1 MRRFLKKIILMLS
14 FLFIWNIFLNNFSF
28 AATPNINTTEQTNNQ
43 EDLAV
48 KLKTFQTF
56 WQALY
61 TITWPLV
68 VISWKFMDN
77 SVIYGSFIWM
87 DTLLWHVWNV
97 MRTFANYII
106 WFILIF
112 SIFTLFL
119 WWKLEQFNPIKII
132 PQLAIAAVLVNASWF
147 LIWVMIDI
155 SNVMTYAVGTL
166 PLQMANKKIVDNQ
179 TIPQFWMKLQ
189 DNGANSFQVWI
200 MDWNKLLPFCEY
212 KANDKWELIAKYD
225 CAFERNWKYYNYNS
239 WDNISTTS
247 WKLIQSKN
255 TFSEIQKKLWW
266 MTWILWTMY
275 ASLINIWAT
284 VSYPSWSW
292 VAMIWDLIFKLFF
305 LLALI
310 IPLLTLA
317 VILIV
322 RAVFLWMFIIIS
334 PIIFLFTPIKS
345 FEKVLWEKGKLTN
358 LVSLIFLPVVV
369 VFALSLSFVF
379 LSYLKFDEGSIKNT
393 FWVDLNS
400 KSVVIP
406 LDWEDGNHKI
416 TISYKWN
423 DSASLF
429 ANMWNTFTWLIENI
443 FAIAFMWI
451 VVFSVFKTS
460 KLTSWIASSI
470 NKFSVSM
477 AKATPIVPF
486 AGWQSISSLWQGL
499 QQVKSLPLG
508 RQKEQYTKKIQPFI
522 DEMQSKMS
530 WAEQKNIQAANTNIP
545 KQQIAGW
552 ISVASYGNS
561 ISQANKSFGNKK
573 VGELLKNKNKN
584 EFSKL
589 AAKLQINETTL
600 RNILGRQDYKDKKLK
615 DIFNDLKDKLKENF
629 SKASKEELK
638 KLINTNVLSKDITL
652 LQLDDDAKDKIK
664 DFFNQVWLPV
674 SEIWRN
680 EEIVKALKEI
690 WFKEDEIIKLLSDDL
705 MGNDSNAKSTL
716 SVADQTKIKNW
727 FNKSLNS
734 KSDSNQSGNNNS
746 GSNTSNSS
754 GGNSN
759 KSGTNS

>member
-87 DTLLWHVWNV
+87 DSLLWHVWNV

-345 FEKVLWEKGKLTN
+345 FEKVLWEKWKLTN

-486 AGWQSISSLWQGL
+486 AGWQSISSLWQWIS
-499 QQVKSLPLG
+499 QVKQMPKRLQSKQYNQKLQPL
-508 RQKEQYTKKIQPFI
+508 I

-530 WAEQKNIQAANTNIP
+530 WSEQENINSSNKIIYKA
-545 KQQIAGW
+545 KIADW
-552 ISVASYGNS
+552 TSVANYGNS
-561 ISQANKSFGNKK
+561 ISQANTSFGNKK
-573 VGELLKNKNKN
+573 VGELLKNKS

-589 AAKLQINETTL
+589 ASDLKVDETTL
-600 RNILGRQDYKDKKLK
+600 RNILSDQKYKNENLK
-615 DIFNDLKDKLKENF
+615 SVLVGNIKDKLKENF
-629 SKASKEELK
+629 KKASKGELK
-638 KLINTNVLSKDITL
+638 KLIDTNVLSKNITL
-652 LQLDDDAKDKIK
+652 LQLDDDTKNQIK
-664 DFFNQVWLPV
+664 AFFKQVWITV
-674 SEIWRN
+674 SKIWLN
-680 EEIVKALKEI
+680 EESVKALQDI
-690 WFKEDEIIKLLSDDL
+690 WFEENDIIKLLSTNVDWTITNMEED
-705 MGNDSNAKSTL
+705 NKKQIRSWYTA
-716 SVADQTKIKNW
+716 
-727 FNKSLNS
+727 NKSKN
-734 KSDSNQSGNNNS
+734 
-746 GSNTSNSS
+746 
-754 GGNSN
+754 N
-759 KSGTNS
+759 KS

>member
-1 MRRFLKKIILMLS
+1 MYFMRKLFKKLL
-14 FLFIWNIFLNNFSF
+14 FLFFIIFFWNIFLANFSF
-28 AATPNINTTEQTNNQ
+28 VEATTQDKTQQQTQDETQQQKNLAEQ
-43 EDLAV
+43 
-48 KLKTFQTF
+48 LKTFQTF

-87 DTLLWHVWNV
+87 DSLLWHVWNV

-147 LIWVMIDI
+147 LIWAMIDI

-179 TIPQFWMKLQ
+179 TIPKFWIKLQ
-189 DNGANSFQVWI
+189 DDSKNAFKVWI
-200 MDWNKLLPFCEY
+200 MNWDKLLPFCEY
-212 KANDKWELIAKYD
+212 KPTTDWSLIAKSN
-225 CAFERNWKYYNYNS
+225 CAFEHTWVYYSYKS
-239 WDNISTTS
+239 WDNINIKWTIINSDN
-247 WKLIQSKN
+247 KFKD
-255 TFSEIQKKLWW
+255 IQKKLWW

-275 ASLINIWAT
+275 ASLINIWST

-292 VAMIWDLIFKLFF
+292 VAMIWDIIFKLFF
-305 LLALI
+305 LLAII

-317 VILIV
+317 VVLIV
-322 RAVFLWMFIIIS
+322 RAVFLWMFIVIS

-369 VFALSLSFVF
+369 VFSLSLSFVF
-379 LSYLKFDEGSIKNT
+379 LSYLKFDKGSIKNT
-393 FWVDLNS
+393 FWVDLNWTW
-400 KSVVIP
+400 VVIP

-429 ANMWNTFTWLIENI
+429 ANMWDTFSWLIENI

-451 VVFSVFKTS
+451 VVFSAFKTS

-486 AGWQSISSLWQGL
+486 AGWQSISSLWQWIS
-499 QQVKSLPLG
+499 QVKQMPKRLQSKQYNQKLQPL
-508 RQKEQYTKKIQPFI
+508 I

-530 WAEQKNIQAANTNIP
+530 WSEQENINSSNKIIYKA
-545 KQQIAGW
+545 KIADW
-552 ISVASYGNS
+552 TSVANYGNS
-561 ISQANKSFGNKK
+561 ISQANTSFGNKK
-573 VGELLKNKNKN
+573 VGELLKNKS

-589 AAKLQINETTL
+589 ASDLKVDETTL
-600 RNILGRQDYKDKKLK
+600 RNILSDQKYKNENLK
-615 DIFNDLKDKLKENF
+615 SVLVGNIKDKLKENF
-629 SKASKEELK
+629 KKASKGELK
-638 KLINTNVLSKDITL
+638 KLIDTNVLSKNITL
-652 LQLDDDAKDKIK
+652 LQLDDDTKNQIK
-664 DFFNQVWLPV
+664 AFFKQVWITV
-674 SEIWRN
+674 SKIWLN
-680 EEIVKALKEI
+680 EESVKALQDI
-690 WFKEDEIIKLLSDDL
+690 WFEENDIIKLLSTNVDWTITNMEED
-705 MGNDSNAKSTL
+705 NKKQIRSWYTA
-716 SVADQTKIKNW
+716 
-727 FNKSLNS
+727 NKSKN
-734 KSDSNQSGNNNS
+734 
-746 GSNTSNSS
+746 
-754 GGNSN
+754 N
-759 KSGTNS
+759 KS